1 MILNMYLNYESV
13 LSLSK
18 IKFWLQTHDF
28 RKKETEEIF
37 KENNMIEQ
45 AF

>member
-37 KENNMIEQ
+37 KEINMIEQ